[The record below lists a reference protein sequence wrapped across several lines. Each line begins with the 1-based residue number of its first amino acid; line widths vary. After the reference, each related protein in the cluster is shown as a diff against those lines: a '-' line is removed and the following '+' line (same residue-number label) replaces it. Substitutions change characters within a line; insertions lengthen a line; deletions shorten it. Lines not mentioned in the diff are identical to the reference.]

1 MLNFLS
7 FAVSLSNY
15 TSGRWYD
22 EDPRTKSTI
31 NTKSGRFSPPFID
44 KYRTG
49 MIIKSVDSIFKE
61 YFNRVIK
68 KRANQTND
76 TLLVLV
82 KVNSI
87 IKKVANKFMG
97 LI

>member
-1 MLNFLS
+1 
-7 FAVSLSNY
+7 
-15 TSGRWYD
+15 
-22 EDPRTKSTI
+22 
-31 NTKSGRFSPPFID
+31 
-44 KYRTG
+44 

-87 IKKVANKFMG
+87 IKKVTNKFMG